1 MPHPRL
7 TPSVL
12 LVIVAAGLGSL
23 FATYWDDAW
32 HTDIGRDD
40 AFIPPHLL
48 LYGSVAVAGLLV
60 AAWGL
65 LVVWRTRSLLAVFR
79 YPALLTAAAGGVLTL
94 GAGAAD
100 AFWHEAFGRDAV
112 LWSPPHMLAV
122 FATIALIVGVL
133 AGARPAT
140 WLHYG
145 GGALLLGSSLV
156 TVLEFETDVPQFS
169 ESLYLPALLV
179 SALFAVAVIRQLVP
193 GRFPV
198 ASVIAVY
205 VLVRLVV
212 AAVLLAMGRT
222 APDLPLAVMGLA
234 AADLPWRRPVT
245 AYAAGAAGVSVTTLA
260 ASVLGLASVPVASVL
275 PTAVPVIVV
284 FLLALLADSRRL
296 ASMAAVLILGG
307 VALPAMFPDPASA
320 HDPGQGEPVGQVALA
335 GYSDG
340 RGTVRLTADLPI
352 DCSTSRPCQ
361 IVARR
366 AGETLPGSVSVA
378 GRRVSGEVKV
388 APNGLWFVYLQATH
402 ARGAVETWVAIDSGA
417 VERVSERRD
426 LYLPAGLSEGG
437 TLQAVTG
444 AAFYALGLA
453 VLGLAVAQTR
463 RSRATVDL

>member
-7 TPSVL
+7 APP
-12 LVIVAAGLGSL
+12 VILAIVTAGLGSL

-133 AGARPAT
+133 AGARPT
-140 WLHYG
+140 IWLHYG
-145 GGALLLGSSLV
+145 AGALLLGSSLV

-169 ESLYLPALLV
+169 ELLYLPALLA
-179 SALFAVAVIRQLVP
+179 SALFAVMVIRQLVP

-198 ASVIAVY
+198 ASVVTVY
-205 VLVRLVV
+205 VIVRLVV
-212 AAVLLAMGRT
+212 AAALLAMGRT
-222 APDLPLAVMGLA
+222 APDLPLVVVGLA
-234 AADLPWRRPVT
+234 AVDLRWRRPLA
-245 AYAAGAAGVSVTTLA
+245 AYAAGAAGLSATTLA
-260 ASVLGLASVPVASVL
+260 ASAFGVASVPVASVL

-307 VALPAMFPDPASA
+307 VVALPAMYPQPASA
-320 HDPGQGEPVGQVALA
+320 HDPGQGEPVGRVALA
-335 GYSDG
+335 GTSDG
-340 RGTVRLTADLPI
+340 RGTVRLTADLPV

-366 AGETLPGSVSVA
+366 AGETIPGSVAVT
-378 GRRVSGEVKV
+378 GRRVSGEVRV
-388 APNGLWFVYLQATH
+388 PPRGLWFVYLEATH
-402 ARGAVETWVAIDSGA
+402 GRGAVETWLALDAGA

-426 LYLPAGLSEGG
+426 LYLPAGVREVG

-463 RSRATVDL
+463 RER